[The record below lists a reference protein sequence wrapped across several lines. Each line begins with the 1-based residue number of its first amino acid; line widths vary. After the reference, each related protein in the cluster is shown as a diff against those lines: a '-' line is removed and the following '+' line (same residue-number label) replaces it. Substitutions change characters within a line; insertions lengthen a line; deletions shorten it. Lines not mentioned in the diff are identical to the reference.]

1 MKDLPVVLLAD
12 DDDAVRRV
20 LQRMLER
27 QGWRVLAAA
36 TAAQALHLGISHTGP
51 VDLLVTDV
59 ILPDRS
65 GVQLAYD
72 LAEHRAGLP
81 ILFVSGHPHED
92 ATRFGVTGPGYH
104 FLQKP
109 IDINEFSDVVR
120 RLAGGGGRA
129 GTGPS

>member
-1 MKDLPVVLLAD
+1 MKNPPVVLLAD

-20 LQRMLER
+20 LGRLLER
-27 QGWRVLAAA
+27 LKCRVLMAEN
-36 TAAQALHLGISHTGP
+36 AAQALRLGTRHPGP

-59 ILPDRS
+59 MLPDRT

-72 LAEHRAGLP
+72 LAELRAGIP
-81 ILFVSGHPHED
+81 VLFVSGYPNED

-109 IDINEFSDVVR
+109 VDIDEFSRAVR
-120 RLAGGGGRA
+120 SLVDL
-129 GTGPS
+129 P